1 VLSVVFV
8 VLYATVLLTAVLL
21 RRSLRILR
29 YLHTTLHNSSKYSI
43 DLSLKAEHEGS
54 HLVRKAPSPPGMESW
69 LQEEHKVIS
78 TGNVAAAAKA
88 PTLSQSKQNQLSAKK
103 QQMAMA
109 VAVKPG
115 YVVYVTSLTGMYA

>member
-1 VLSVVFV
+1 MPKAYVVGFVLFCSA
-8 VLYATVLLTAVLL
+8 LLVLLISTRLL
-21 RRSLRILR
+21 SLPLSP
-29 YLHTTLHNSSKYSI
+29 LPKQHSPKYTI

-69 LQEEHKVIS
+69 LQEEHKVLS

-88 PTLSQSKQNQLSAKK
+88 PTLSQSKQNQLAGKK
-103 QQMAMA
+103 QQMAMS

-115 YVVYVTSLTGMYA
+115 YV